1 MTLFGEVRRA
11 SSLLAVSSLSERR
24 AALASISRLLD
35 EEKALIKEENDK
47 DLENAEKEGISSSI
61 LHRLVFSD
69 EKLRSV
75 KKGYQDLCGLN
86 DPIGKIRE
94 KRELDPE
101 FVLEKKTF
109 PIGVIGM
116 IFEARP
122 DALLQIAGLS
132 LLSGNGLI
140 LKGGKEASNTNKILV
155 DIIKRATSSFSFGSS
170 WILGIESRED
180 VQVLLKAEKYVDLL
194 IPRGSNKFVRYC
206 MDNTRIPV
214 MGHSDGICHTFV
226 DKSAVFDKA
235 VKVCV
240 DAKVQYSA
248 ACNATETFLVHREIL
263 PSFLP
268 LLEKAFVE
276 NNVKIHAD
284 AQSMKYLKTA
294 IPMVSG
300 DEKNEYLDKECNII
314 AVENVKEAVEHI
326 NAYGSHHTDAIL
338 TESEENASYFVAF
351 VDSADVFVN
360 CSTRFADGYR
370 FGLGAEV
377 GISTSKLHAR
387 GPVGLDG
394 LMTTKWILKGQG
406 ETVGEYS
413 GADGK
418 EFHHRELI

>member
-284 AQSMKYLKTA
+284 AQSMKYLETA

-300 DEKNEYLDKECNII
+300 DEKNEYLDK
-314 AVENVKEAVEHI
+314 
-326 NAYGSHHTDAIL
+326 
-338 TESEENASYFVAF
+338 
-351 VDSADVFVN
+351 
-360 CSTRFADGYR
+360 
-370 FGLGAEV
+370 
-377 GISTSKLHAR
+377 
-387 GPVGLDG
+387 
-394 LMTTKWILKGQG
+394 
-406 ETVGEYS
+406 
-413 GADGK
+413 
-418 EFHHRELI
+418 